1 MKVNHHALELE
12 QNYLFSEIAKRLREF
27 QAANPE
33 RELLKLS
40 IGDVTRPLPRVI
52 TDEMKAAAED
62 MSHAETFRGYGAEQG
77 ELFLRQAIAGYYA
90 QRGTAVDAADI
101 FISDGAKNDLGNLCD
116 LFDADNTVLLPNPVY
131 PVYYDTSIM
140 SGRRVIFLD
149 GTKENGF
156 LPMPPVSLR
165 ETGQS
170 ACGKR
175 ADENMQADIIYLCSP
190 NNPTGAV
197 YTKEQLA
204 QWVAYA
210 RENGAVILF
219 DAAYEAYIRDP
230 ALPHSIYEIEGAA
243 ECAIEI
249 NSLSKTAGFTGVR
262 CGWTIV
268 PRTLHFD
275 GASLHDM
282 WFRRTATKYNGC
294 SYIIQRAAAAVFT
307 DAGQQAVHADVD
319 YYMENA
325 HIIKR
330 ALDAAGIF
338 STGGE
343 NAPYVWFLAPDGMDS
358 WGCFDNLLQRFA
370 IAGTPG
376 AGFGTAGQGWMRFSS
391 FGTRETVTKAA
402 AFLAAL

>member
-12 QNYLFSEIAKRLREF
+12 QNYLFSEVAKRIRAF
-27 QAANPE
+27 QAAHPA

-40 IGDVTRPLPRVI
+40 IGDVTRPLAKII

-62 MSHAETFRGYGAEQG
+62 MSHAETFHGYGAEQG
-77 ELFLRQAIAGYYA
+77 EPFLREAIAGYY
-90 QRGTAVDAADI
+90 QKRGIEADPADV
-101 FISDGAKNDLGNLCD
+101 FISDGAKCDLGNLCD
-116 LFDADNTVLLPNPVY
+116 LFDADNTVLLPDPVY

-140 SGRRVIFLD
+140 AGRRVIFSR

-156 LPMPPVSLR
+156 LPMPD
-165 ETGQS
+165 
-170 ACGKR
+170 
-175 ADENMQADIIYLCSP
+175 ADVHADIIYLCSP

-204 QWVAYA
+204 AWVAYA
-210 RENGAVILF
+210 KKNGALILF

-230 ALPHSIYEIEGAA
+230 ELPHSIFEIDGA
-243 ECAIEI
+243 ERCAIEI

-262 CGWTIV
+262 CGWTVV
-268 PRTLHFD
+268 PRTLQFD

-282 WFRRTATKYNGC
+282 WFRRMATKYNGT
-294 SYIIQRAAAAVFT
+294 SYIIQRAAAKVFT
-307 DAGQQAVHADVD
+307 EEGLRAVHGDID

-325 HIIKR
+325 RIIKA
-330 ALDAAGIF
+330 ALTKAGIH
-338 STGGE
+338 SVGGG
-343 NAPYVWFLAPDGMDS
+343 NAPYVWMQCPGGADS
-358 WGCFDNLLQRFA
+358 WTFFDYLLNSFG

-376 AGFGTAGQGWMRFSS
+376 AGFGAAGQGWLRFSS

-402 AFLAAL
+402 EYLAALI

>member
-1 MKVNHHALELE
+1 MRVNHHALELE
-12 QNYLFSEIAKRLREF
+12 QNYLFSEVAKRIRAF

-40 IGDVTRPLPRVI
+40 IGDVTRPLSRIV

-62 MSHAETFRGYGAEQG
+62 MSHAETFHGYGAEQG
-77 ELFLRQAIAGYYA
+77 EQFLREAIAGYYA
-90 QRGTAVDAADI
+90 QRGTQIAPDDI
-101 FISDGAKNDLGNLCD
+101 FISDGAKCDLGNLCD

-140 SGRRVIFLD
+140 AGRRVIFAA

-156 LPMPPVSLR
+156 LPMPDASVH
-165 ETGQS
+165 
-170 ACGKR
+170 
-175 ADENMQADIIYLCSP
+175 ADLIYLCSP

-197 YTKEQLA
+197 YSREQLA

-210 RENGAVILF
+210 KANGALILF

-230 ALPHSIYEIEGAA
+230 ALPHSIFEIDGAA
-243 ECAIEI
+243 DCALEI

-262 CGWTIV
+262 CGWTVV
-268 PRTLHFD
+268 PKTLRFD

-282 WFRRTATKYNGC
+282 WFRRMATKYNGT
-294 SYIIQRAAAAVFT
+294 SYIIQRAAAKVFT
-307 DAGQQAVHADVD
+307 PEGLAAAHADID

-325 HIIKR
+325 QILKS
-330 ALDAAGIF
+330 ALSAAGIH
-338 STGGE
+338 SVGGE
-343 NAPYVWFLAPDGMDS
+343 NAPYVWFEAPQNAES
-358 WGCFDNLLQRFA
+358 WDCFDALLGQYG

-376 AGFGTAGQGWMRFSS
+376 VGFGMAGQGWMRFSS
-391 FGTRETVTKAA
+391 FCTRETALKATA
-402 AFLAAL
+402 HLAKL

>member
-12 QNYLFSEIAKRLREF
+12 QNYLFSEVARRIRVF
-27 QAANPE
+27 QTENPS
-33 RELLKLS
+33 RPLLKLS
-40 IGDVTRPLPRVI
+40 IGDVTRPLSRVI

-62 MSHAETFRGYGAEQG
+62 MSHAETFHGYGAEQG
-77 ELFLRQAIAGYYA
+77 EAFLREAIAGYYA
-90 QRGTAVDAADI
+90 QRGTQIDPADI

-131 PVYYDTSIM
+131 PVYNDTNIM
-140 SGRRVIFLD
+140 SGRRVVFLG
-149 GTKENGF
+149 GTQENGF
-156 LPMPPVSLR
+156 LPMPDAA
-165 ETGQS
+165 Q
-170 ACGKR
+170 
-175 ADENMQADIIYLCSP
+175 QADLIYLCSP

-197 YTKEQLA
+197 YSRAQLTEWVQYALEQ
-204 QWVAYA
+204 
-210 RENGAVILF
+210 GAVILF

-230 ALPHSIYEIEGAA
+230 ELPHSIYEIPGA
-243 ECAIEI
+243 ERCAIEI

-268 PRTLHFD
+268 PQTLQAD
-275 GASLHDM
+275 GASLHQM

-294 SYIIQRAAAAVFT
+294 SYIIQRAAAKVFSPEGLEAVR
-307 DAGQQAVHADVD
+307 GDVR

-325 HIIKR
+325 QIIKS

-343 NAPYVWFLAPDGMDS
+343 NAPYVWFRAPQEQDS
-358 WGCFDNLLQRFA
+358 WKCFDRLLHDHG

-391 FGTRETVTKAA
+391 FGTRETVTAA
-402 AFLAAL
+402 AEILKTLK

>member
-12 QNYLFSEIAKRLREF
+12 QNYLFSEVAKRLRAF
-27 QAANPE
+27 QTADPE

-40 IGDVTRPLPRVI
+40 IGDVTRPLSTVI

-62 MSHAETFRGYGAEQG
+62 MSRAETFHGYGAEQG
-77 ELFLRQAIAGYYA
+77 ELFLREAIAAYY
-90 QRGTAVDAADI
+90 QRRGTAVEAEDV
-101 FISDGAKNDLGNLCD
+101 FISDGAKCDLGNLCD

-140 SGRRVIFLD
+140 AGRRVIFAD

-156 LPMPPVSLR
+156 LPMPDSR
-165 ETGQS
+165 IH
-170 ACGKR
+170 
-175 ADENMQADIIYLCSP
+175 ADLIYLCSP

-204 QWVAYA
+204 AWVAYA
-210 RENGAVILF
+210 KENGALILF

-230 ALPHSIYEIEGAA
+230 ALPHSIFEIEGAA
-243 ECAIEI
+243 QCALEI

-262 CGWTIV
+262 CGWTVV
-268 PRTLHFD
+268 PRSLHFD

-282 WFRRTATKYNGC
+282 WFRRMATKYNGT
-294 SYIIQRAAAAVFT
+294 SYIIQRAAAKVFT
-307 DAGQQAVHADVD
+307 EEGLRAVHRDID

-325 HIIKR
+325 RIIR
-330 ALDAAGIF
+330 EALAKSGIH
-338 STGGE
+338 SVGGE
-343 NAPYVWFLAPDGMDS
+343 NAPYVWMECPGQADS
-358 WGCFDNLLQRFA
+358 WAYFDHLLHTYG

-376 AGFGTAGQGWMRFSS
+376 AGFGTAGQGWLRFSS
-391 FGTRETVTKAA
+391 FGTRETVRKAA
-402 AFLAAL
+402 AYLAAL